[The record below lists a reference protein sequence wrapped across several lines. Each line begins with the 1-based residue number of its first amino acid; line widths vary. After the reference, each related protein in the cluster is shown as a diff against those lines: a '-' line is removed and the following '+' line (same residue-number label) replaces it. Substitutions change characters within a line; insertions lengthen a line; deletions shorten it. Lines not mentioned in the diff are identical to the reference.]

1 MAREAGSRRALITTL
16 LVVTVIALGV
26 AGYSIVDSNIKAA
39 EDRESQ
45 SLLNQMQSEVYD
57 LMIIAQEAASGDEN
71 ALFILPDLKNQ
82 IIGLESQFNASE
94 EEIEQSSRDL
104 IGNEIDI
111 IASNIDSIEAQTE
124 NVLFLYDQLS
134 ILESSIPQ
142 VQQAYTTVVD
152 TMLRANSPSD
162 QVAEAQAQ
170 VWRAERLI
178 TSLNRILSG
187 STNAVAAAEQFRQDV
202 LVFNQVLIGMKEGN
216 LILGISRVESEDAR
230 LLLEQVEAQFGDL
243 NESIESVIQASP
255 ALGEIAQASGLILDA
270 AASLLQ
276 STAQVSDE
284 ISALADN
291 YEKRPFST
299 AVTTLG
305 ATAVVLIMLAFLGLQ
320 IYWNT
325 RRNLVSTEST
335 NERNQEAILRLLDEI
350 ADLGEGDLTVHA
362 TVTEDFTGA
371 IADSINYAIE
381 QLRGLVSKVASTAEN
396 VAASSNETR
405 ATSLRLSEASEHQA
419 TQVADASSSI
429 NEISENLSTVSEN
442 AEELANTAQRSVT
455 VARNGAN
462 VVQNTIEGMN
472 NIREQ
477 IQDTSKRIKRLG
489 ESSQE
494 IGDIVSLINEIAD
507 QTNILALNAS
517 IQAAMAG
524 EAGRG
529 FAVVADEVQG
539 LAERAAASTRQI
551 ENLVKTIQSDTNE
564 AVASM
569 EQTTAEVVRGAQ
581 LANNA
586 GNALNDIQSTSENL
600 ATLILAIAK
609 ETQDQSR
616 SADRIVGS
624 MKVIQDISSQTLE
637 GTTESA
643 RAVGELSEQ
652 AGELRQSIADFKL
665 PDELLPQGHE
675 AADGGYSDDPGS
687 AEFVDVQD
695 DEDLSAYAD
704 EEPSASEEPSTD
716 EQPLSDEDFSI
727 EDEAADEEHE
737 ATVTMMSAEFDEE
750 DSTAEADSEEA
761 LEDFD
766 VELDDD
772 FDSEIEA
779 FVEDDPV
786 EAAEEAA
793 TEPEHETEA
802 ESPELAEED
811 NFEDLGFDDI
821 DLDDADDQAAPEDTI
836 SIDLSESDMDAV
848 EPDVSIVEPDPVAEE
863 AATEAGDE
871 EDDDSEFSFS
881 DEDFLSFDL
890 DEDEDKDK

>member
-1 MAREAGSRRALITTL
+1 MLI
-16 LVVTVIALGV
+16 VIMVAALGV
-26 AGYSIVDSNIKAA
+26 AGFSIVDANIRTA

-45 SLLNQMQSEVYD
+45 SILNQMQSEVYD
-57 LMIIAQEAASGDEN
+57 LMIIAQEAAAGDEN

-82 IIGLESQFNASE
+82 IRGLMSQFNATEDEIAE
-94 EEIEQSSRDL
+94 ESRATL
-104 IGNEIDI
+104 NNQISI
-111 IASNIDSIEAQTE
+111 IAENIDTIEAQTE

-134 ILESSIPQ
+134 ILEASIPQ
-142 VQQAYTTVVD
+142 IQQAYTTVVD
-152 TMLRANSPSD
+152 TMLQAESPPD

-170 VWRAERLI
+170 VWRAERLL
-178 TSLNRILSG
+178 TSLNRILGG
-187 STNAVAAAEQFRQDV
+187 SDDAVASAEQFRQDV
-202 LVFNQVLIGMKEGN
+202 LVFNQVLTGMREGN
-216 LILGISRVESEDAR
+216 LIMGITRVESPEAR
-230 LLLEQVEAQFGDL
+230 LLLEQVDNQFAEL
-243 NESIESVIQASP
+243 NQSIESVISASP
-255 ALGEIAQASGLILDA
+255 SLGQISQSSSVILDTA
-270 AASLLQ
+270 AALLQ
-276 STAQVSDE
+276 STTAISDE

-291 YEKRPFST
+291 IQKRPLST
-299 AVTTLG
+299 AFTTLV
-305 ATAVVLIMLAFLGLQ
+305 AASVVVLVLFILGVQ
-320 IYWNT
+320 IYFNT
-325 RRNLVSTEST
+325 RKNLVSTEDT

-381 QLRGLVSKVASTAEN
+381 QLRGLVARVATTAES

-419 TQVADASSSI
+419 TQIANASSSI
-429 NEISENLSTVSEN
+429 NEISENLSKVSEN
-442 AEELANTAQRSVT
+442 AEQLANTAQRSVT
-455 VARNGAN
+455 VARNGAS

-586 GNALNDIQSTSENL
+586 GNALNDIQTTSENL

-609 ETQDQSR
+609 ETQNQSK
-616 SADRIVGS
+616 SAESIVGS
-624 MKVIQDISSQTLE
+624 MRVIQDISAQTLE

-652 AGELRQSIADFKL
+652 ADELRQSIADFKL
-665 PDELLPQGHE
+665 PDAMQPESIVNSVDDDLPAGVDEMSFVDVEEDSESGNGNIGILDDEMILGEEDDETTSFEADSHESSDDDADLDVDFIDDFDTGTDDNELAANADIETADESLDEVDFTEFDDEQYETEATVSPEVGSEAE
-675 AADGGYSDDPGS
+675 AADSDVSSGENETAEADDFEATIIMEAPDLQSEEDTDDSEKPEEKKTDKDP
-687 AEFVDVQD
+687 EQD
-695 DEDLSAYAD
+695 DED
-704 EEPSASEEPSTD
+704 EM
-716 EQPLSDEDFSI
+716 DFS
-727 EDEAADEEHE
+727 
-737 ATVTMMSAEFDEE
+737 FD
-750 DSTAEADSEEA
+750 
-761 LEDFD
+761 
-766 VELDDD
+766 
-772 FDSEIEA
+772 
-779 FVEDDPV
+779 
-786 EAAEEAA
+786 
-793 TEPEHETEA
+793 
-802 ESPELAEED
+802 
-811 NFEDLGFDDI
+811 
-821 DLDDADDQAAPEDTI
+821 
-836 SIDLSESDMDAV
+836 
-848 EPDVSIVEPDPVAEE
+848 
-863 AATEAGDE
+863 
-871 EDDDSEFSFS
+871 
-881 DEDFLSFDL
+881 DEDFLSFDI
-890 DEDEDKDK
+890 DEEEKK

>member
-1 MAREAGSRRALITTL
+1 MARSEGSKRATIIVLIIIMVAALCIAGF
-16 LVVTVIALGV
+16 
-26 AGYSIVDSNIKAA
+26 SIVDANIRNAQ
-39 EDRESQ
+39 DRESQ
-45 SLLNQMQSEVYD
+45 SILNQMQSEVYD
-57 LMIIAQEAASGDEN
+57 LMIIAQEAAAGDEN

-82 IIGLESQFNASE
+82 ILGLMSQFNSSE
-94 EEIEQSSRDL
+94 DEIEDNSRATL
-104 IGNEIDI
+104 SNQINI
-111 IASNIDSIEAQTE
+111 ISENIDVIESQTD
-124 NVLFLYDQLS
+124 NVLFLYDQLA
-134 ILESSIPQ
+134 ILEASIPQ
-142 VQQAYTTVVD
+142 IQQAYTNIVD
-152 TMLRANSPSD
+152 TMLQAESPSD
-162 QVAEAQAQ
+162 RVAEAQEQ
-170 VWRAERLI
+170 VWRAERLL

-187 STNAVAAAEQFRQDV
+187 TDDAVASAEQFRQDV
-202 LVFNQVLIGMKEGN
+202 LVFNQILIGMQEGN
-216 LILGISRVESEDAR
+216 LIMGISRVESPEAR
-230 LLLEQVEAQFGDL
+230 LLLEQVDSQFSEL
-243 NESIESVIQASP
+243 NQSIESVISASP
-255 ALGEIAQASGLILDA
+255 ALGQIAQASSLILDT

-276 STAQVSDE
+276 STTAVSDE

-291 YEKRPFST
+291 VQKRPLST
-299 AVTTLG
+299 AFTTLV
-305 ATAVVLIMLAFLGLQ
+305 AASVVVLVLFILGVQ
-320 IYWNT
+320 IYFNT
-325 RRNLVSTEST
+325 RKNLVSTEDT

-381 QLRGLVSKVASTAEN
+381 QLRELVARVASTAES

-419 TQVADASSSI
+419 TQIANASSSI
-429 NEISENLSTVSEN
+429 NEISENLSKVSEN
-442 AEELANTAQRSVT
+442 AEQLANTAQRSVT
-455 VARNGAN
+455 VARNGAS

-586 GNALNDIQSTSENL
+586 GNALNDIQTTSENL

-609 ETQDQSR
+609 ETQNQSQ
-616 SADRIVGS
+616 SAESIVGS
-624 MKVIQDISSQTLE
+624 MRVIQDISAQTLE

-652 AGELRQSIADFKL
+652 ADELRQSIADFKL
-665 PDELLPQGHE
+665 PDAMQPESIEEAPDEDLAMGVDEMSFVDVEEDQVSDDAQSMDDYDSAILGPDQEESEETTSFDADSSDDSDEDADLDVEFADDFDVNVDEVQLSKDSEEDEDSYDEALDEVDFADVDDQDDDQDIDIEADSHNAEDPTDTGVEAEDFEATMIME
-675 AADGGYSDDPGS
+675 AADLEINDDQQS
-687 AEFVDVQD
+687 AKEKSTEKEITIEND
-695 DEDLSAYAD
+695 DED
-704 EEPSASEEPSTD
+704 T
-716 EQPLSDEDFSI
+716 DFS
-727 EDEAADEEHE
+727 
-737 ATVTMMSAEFDEE
+737 FD
-750 DSTAEADSEEA
+750 
-761 LEDFD
+761 
-766 VELDDD
+766 
-772 FDSEIEA
+772 
-779 FVEDDPV
+779 
-786 EAAEEAA
+786 
-793 TEPEHETEA
+793 
-802 ESPELAEED
+802 
-811 NFEDLGFDDI
+811 
-821 DLDDADDQAAPEDTI
+821 
-836 SIDLSESDMDAV
+836 
-848 EPDVSIVEPDPVAEE
+848 
-863 AATEAGDE
+863 
-871 EDDDSEFSFS
+871 

-890 DEDEDKDK
+890 DDDEEEEKKK

>member
-1 MAREAGSRRALITTL
+1 MARSEGSKRATIIVLIIIM
-16 LVVTVIALGV
+16 VAALGI
-26 AGYSIVDSNIKAA
+26 AGFSIVDANIRNAQ
-39 EDRESQ
+39 DRESQ
-45 SLLNQMQSEVYD
+45 SILNQMQSEVYD
-57 LMIIAQEAASGDEN
+57 LMIIAQEAAAGDEN

-82 IIGLESQFNASE
+82 ILGLMSQFNSSE
-94 EEIEQSSRDL
+94 DEIEDNSRATL
-104 IGNEIDI
+104 SNQINI
-111 IASNIDSIEAQTE
+111 ISENIDVIESQTD
-124 NVLFLYDQLS
+124 NVLFLYDQLA
-134 ILESSIPQ
+134 ILEASIPQ
-142 VQQAYTTVVD
+142 IQQAYTNIVD
-152 TMLRANSPSD
+152 TMLQAESPSD
-162 QVAEAQAQ
+162 RVAEAQEQ
-170 VWRAERLI
+170 VWRAERLL

-187 STNAVAAAEQFRQDV
+187 TDDAVASAEQFRQDV
-202 LVFNQVLIGMKEGN
+202 LVFNQILIGMQEGD
-216 LILGISRVESEDAR
+216 LIMGISRVESPEAR
-230 LLLEQVEAQFGDL
+230 LLLEQVDSQFSEL
-243 NESIESVIQASP
+243 NQSIESVISASP
-255 ALGEIAQASGLILDA
+255 ALGQIAQASSLILDT

-276 STAQVSDE
+276 STTAVSDE

-291 YEKRPFST
+291 VQKRPLST
-299 AVTTLG
+299 AFTTLV
-305 ATAVVLIMLAFLGLQ
+305 AASVVVLVLFILGVQ
-320 IYWNT
+320 IYFNT
-325 RRNLVSTEST
+325 RKNLVSTEDT

-381 QLRGLVSKVASTAEN
+381 QLRELVARVASTAES

-419 TQVADASSSI
+419 TQIANASSSI
-429 NEISENLSTVSEN
+429 NEISENLSKVSEN
-442 AEELANTAQRSVT
+442 AEQLANTAQRSVT
-455 VARNGAN
+455 VARNGAS

-586 GNALNDIQSTSENL
+586 GNALNDIQTTSENL

-609 ETQDQSR
+609 ETQNQSQ
-616 SADRIVGS
+616 SAESIVGS
-624 MKVIQDISSQTLE
+624 MRVIQDISAQTLE

-652 AGELRQSIADFKL
+652 ADELRQSIADFKL
-665 PDELLPQGHE
+665 PDAMQPESIEEAPDEDLAMGVDEMSFVDVEEDQVSDDAQSMDDYDSAILGPDQEESEETTSFDADSSDDSDEDADLDVEFADDFDVNVDEVQLSKDSEEDEDSYDEALDEVDFADVDDQDDDQDIDIEADSHNAEDPTDTGVEAEDFEATMIME
-675 AADGGYSDDPGS
+675 AADLEINDDQQS
-687 AEFVDVQD
+687 AKEKSTEKEITIEND
-695 DEDLSAYAD
+695 DED
-704 EEPSASEEPSTD
+704 T
-716 EQPLSDEDFSI
+716 DFS
-727 EDEAADEEHE
+727 
-737 ATVTMMSAEFDEE
+737 FD
-750 DSTAEADSEEA
+750 
-761 LEDFD
+761 
-766 VELDDD
+766 
-772 FDSEIEA
+772 
-779 FVEDDPV
+779 
-786 EAAEEAA
+786 
-793 TEPEHETEA
+793 
-802 ESPELAEED
+802 
-811 NFEDLGFDDI
+811 
-821 DLDDADDQAAPEDTI
+821 
-836 SIDLSESDMDAV
+836 
-848 EPDVSIVEPDPVAEE
+848 
-863 AATEAGDE
+863 
-871 EDDDSEFSFS
+871 

-890 DEDEDKDK
+890 DDDEEEEKKK

>member
-1 MAREAGSRRALITTL
+1 MLI
-16 LVVTVIALGV
+16 VIMVAALGV
-26 AGYSIVDSNIKAA
+26 AGFSIVDANIRTA

-45 SLLNQMQSEVYD
+45 SILNQMQSEVYD
-57 LMIIAQEAASGDEN
+57 LMIIAQEAAAGDEN

-82 IIGLESQFNASE
+82 IRGLMSQFNATEDEIAE
-94 EEIEQSSRDL
+94 ESRATL
-104 IGNEIDI
+104 NNQISI
-111 IASNIDSIEAQTE
+111 IAENIDTIEAQTE

-134 ILESSIPQ
+134 ILEASIPQ
-142 VQQAYTTVVD
+142 IQQAYTTVVD
-152 TMLRANSPSD
+152 TMLQAESPPD

-170 VWRAERLI
+170 VWRAERLL
-178 TSLNRILSG
+178 TSLNRILGG
-187 STNAVAAAEQFRQDV
+187 SDDAVASAEQFRQDV
-202 LVFNQVLIGMKEGN
+202 LVFNQVLTGMQEGN
-216 LILGISRVESEDAR
+216 LIMGITRVESPEAR
-230 LLLEQVEAQFGDL
+230 LLLEQVDNQFAEL
-243 NESIESVIQASP
+243 NQSIESVISASPSLGQISQAS
-255 ALGEIAQASGLILDA
+255 SVILDTA
-270 AASLLQ
+270 AALLQ
-276 STAQVSDE
+276 STTAISDE

-291 YEKRPFST
+291 IQKRPLST
-299 AVTTLG
+299 AFTTLV
-305 ATAVVLIMLAFLGLQ
+305 AASVVVLVLFILGVQ
-320 IYWNT
+320 IYFNT
-325 RRNLVSTEST
+325 RKNLVSTEDT

-381 QLRGLVSKVASTAEN
+381 QLRGLVARVATTAES

-419 TQVADASSSI
+419 TQIANASSSI
-429 NEISENLSTVSEN
+429 NEISENLSKVSEN
-442 AEELANTAQRSVT
+442 AEQLANTAQRSVT
-455 VARNGAN
+455 VARNGAS

-586 GNALNDIQSTSENL
+586 GNALNDIQTTSENL

-609 ETQDQSR
+609 ETQNQSK
-616 SADRIVGS
+616 SAESIVGS
-624 MKVIQDISSQTLE
+624 MRVIQDISAQTLE

-652 AGELRQSIADFKL
+652 ADELRQSIADFKL
-665 PDELLPQGHE
+665 PDAMQPESIVNSVDDDLPTGVDEMSFVDVEEDSESSNSGILDDEMILGEEDDETTSFEADSHESSDDDADLDVDFIDEFDTGTDDTELAANADIETADESLDEVDFTEFDDEQDETEATVSLDVGSEAE
-675 AADGGYSDDPGS
+675 AADSDVSSGENETAEADDFEATMIMEAPDLQSEEETDDSEKPEEKKTDKDP
-687 AEFVDVQD
+687 EQD
-695 DEDLSAYAD
+695 DED
-704 EEPSASEEPSTD
+704 EM
-716 EQPLSDEDFSI
+716 DFS
-727 EDEAADEEHE
+727 
-737 ATVTMMSAEFDEE
+737 FD
-750 DSTAEADSEEA
+750 
-761 LEDFD
+761 
-766 VELDDD
+766 
-772 FDSEIEA
+772 
-779 FVEDDPV
+779 
-786 EAAEEAA
+786 
-793 TEPEHETEA
+793 
-802 ESPELAEED
+802 
-811 NFEDLGFDDI
+811 
-821 DLDDADDQAAPEDTI
+821 
-836 SIDLSESDMDAV
+836 
-848 EPDVSIVEPDPVAEE
+848 
-863 AATEAGDE
+863 
-871 EDDDSEFSFS
+871 
-881 DEDFLSFDL
+881 DEDFLSFDI
-890 DEDEDKDK
+890 DEEEKK

>member
-1 MAREAGSRRALITTL
+1 MAEAGSRRIVITVL
-16 LVVTVIALGV
+16 LVVTLLALVV
-26 AGYSIVDSNIKAA
+26 AGYSIVASNIKAA

-82 IIGLESQFNASE
+82 IVALEAAFNESE
-94 EEIEQSSRDL
+94 EEIEQESRDL
-104 IGNEIDI
+104 IGNAIDI
-111 IASNIDSIEAQTE
+111 IETNIAAIEAQTE
-124 NVLFLYDQLS
+124 NILFLYDQLS
-134 ILESSIPQ
+134 VLENSIPR

-178 TSLNRILSG
+178 TSLKRILSD

-216 LILGISRVESEDAR
+216 LILAISRVESADAR
-230 LLLEQVEAQFGDL
+230 LLLEQVEAQFTEL
-243 NESIESVIQASP
+243 NESIESVIAASP
-255 ALGEIAQASGLILDA
+255 SLGEIAQASGLILDA
-270 AASLLQ
+270 AASMLQ
-276 STAQVSDE
+276 SSAAVSDE

-291 YEKRPFST
+291 YKKRPFST
-299 AVTTLG
+299 AVTTLS
-305 ATAVVLIMLAFLGLQ
+305 ATAVVLAMLSLLGLQ
-320 IYWNT
+320 IYSNT
-325 RRNLVSTEST
+325 RRNLVTTEST

-429 NEISENLSTVSEN
+429 NEISENLSKVSEN
-442 AEELANTAQRSVT
+442 AEELANSAQRSVT

-539 LAERAAASTRQI
+539 LAERAASSTRQI

-569 EQTTAEVVRGAQ
+569 QQTTAEVVRGVQ

-600 ATLILAIAK
+600 ATLILAIAQ
-609 ETQDQSR
+609 ETQDQSK

-665 PDELLPQGHE
+665 PDELFPQGSDYFADE
-675 AADGGYSDDPGS
+675 ASEHSEP
-687 AEFVDVQD
+687 AEFVDVADQEEDQPKAPTDGLPEEAED
-695 DEDLSAYAD
+695 D
-704 EEPSASEEPSTD
+704 
-716 EQPLSDEDFSI
+716 
-727 EDEAADEEHE
+727 HE
-737 ATVTMMSAEFDEE
+737 ATITMMAAEFDVDEN
-750 DSTAEADSEEA
+750 SS
-761 LEDFD
+761 
-766 VELDDD
+766 DDTG
-772 FDSEIEA
+772 S
-779 FVEDDPV
+779 
-786 EAAEEAA
+786 
-793 TEPEHETEA
+793 
-802 ESPELAEED
+802 
-811 NFEDLGFDDI
+811 FED
-821 DLDDADDQAAPEDTI
+821 EN
-836 SIDLSESDMDAV
+836 
-848 EPDVSIVEPDPVAEE
+848 
-863 AATEAGDE
+863 GDR
-871 EDDDSEFSFS
+871 
-881 DEDFLSFDL
+881 
-890 DEDEDKDK
+890 K

>member
-1 MAREAGSRRALITTL
+1 MYPSNANGENMARAAGSRNITMIILIILMIIGIGVSGFSIFDQNIRA
-16 LVVTVIALGV
+16 
-26 AGYSIVDSNIKAA
+26 SQ
-39 EDRESQ
+39 DRESQ
-45 SLLNQMQSEVYD
+45 SILNQMQSEVYD
-57 LMIIAQEAASGDEN
+57 LMIIAQEAAGGDEN

-94 EEIEQSSRDL
+94 DEIEQSSRDEL
-104 IGNEIDI
+104 GGEIDI
-111 IASNIDSIEAQTE
+111 IADNIDAIEAQTE

-134 ILESSIPQ
+134 ILEASIPQ

-152 TMLRANSPSD
+152 TMLIAGSPSD

-170 VWRAERLI
+170 VWRAERLL
-178 TSLNRILSG
+178 TSLNRILIG
-187 STNAVAAAEQFRQDV
+187 STDAVAAAEQFRQDV
-202 LVFNQVLIGMKEGN
+202 LVFNQVLVGMKEGN
-216 LILGISRVESEDAR
+216 MILGISRVESEDAR
-230 LLLEQVEAQFGDL
+230 LLLDQVEAQFADL
-243 NESIESVIQASP
+243 NDSIESVIAASP
-255 ALGEIAQASGLILDA
+255 ALGEISQASALILDA
-270 AASLLQ
+270 AAAMLQ
-276 STAQVSDE
+276 STAAVSDE
-284 ISALADN
+284 ITALADN
-291 YEKRPFST
+291 LEKRPFST
-299 AVTTLG
+299 AVATLAG
-305 ATAVVLIMLAFLGLQ
+305 ASLVVFSLFVLGIQL
-320 IYWNT
+320 YFNT
-325 RRNLVSTEST
+325 RRNLLTTETT
-335 NERNQEAILRLLDEI
+335 NEKNQEAILRLLDEI

-381 QLRGLVSKVASTAEN
+381 QLRGLVSRVASTAEN
-396 VAASSNETR
+396 VAASSSETR

-419 TQVADASSSI
+419 TQITDASSSI
-429 NEISENLSTVSEN
+429 NEISENLSKVSEN
-442 AEELANTAQRSVT
+442 AEQLANTAQRSVT

-609 ETQDQSR
+609 ETQDQSQ

-624 MKVIQDISSQTLE
+624 MRVIQDISSQTLE

-643 RAVGELSEQ
+643 RAVGELSDQ
-652 AGELRQSIADFKL
+652 ADELRQSIADFKL
-665 PDELLPQGHE
+665 PDAMRPESVPSASESDEDLMS
-675 AADGGYSDDPGS
+675 AMDG
-687 AEFVDVQD
+687 AEFVDAEEDQNERNVSEGLLDETMILDASDIDESIDEAKKDSED
-695 DEDLSAYAD
+695 DDINMDFAAELDDPNDAS
-704 EEPSASEEPSTD
+704 EASEEQPSESSDD
-716 EQPLSDEDFSI
+716 EPVDFDDFDDFGLEDI
-727 EDEAADEEHE
+727 EIEEETEADAEEPAQEDSE
-737 ATVTMMSAEFDEE
+737 ATVAMEALDLDSAGAESATEE
-750 DSTAEADSEEA
+750 TSSEE
-761 LEDFD
+761 
-766 VELDDD
+766 
-772 FDSEIEA
+772 S
-779 FVEDDPV
+779 
-786 EAAEEAA
+786 
-793 TEPEHETEA
+793 
-802 ESPELAEED
+802 S
-811 NFEDLGFDDI
+811 
-821 DLDDADDQAAPEDTI
+821 
-836 SIDLSESDMDAV
+836 
-848 EPDVSIVEPDPVAEE
+848 
-863 AATEAGDE
+863 
-871 EDDDSEFSFS
+871 EDDDDEFSFS
-881 DEDFLSFDL
+881 DDDFLSFDL
-890 DEDEDKDK
+890 DEDEEKNK

>member
-1 MAREAGSRRALITTL
+1 MVAALCIAGF
-16 LVVTVIALGV
+16 
-26 AGYSIVDSNIKAA
+26 SIVDANIRNAQ
-39 EDRESQ
+39 DRESQ
-45 SLLNQMQSEVYD
+45 SILNQMQSEVYD
-57 LMIIAQEAASGDEN
+57 LMIIAQEAAAGDEN

-82 IIGLESQFNASE
+82 ILGLMSQFNSSE
-94 EEIEQSSRDL
+94 DEIEDNSRATL
-104 IGNEIDI
+104 SNQINI
-111 IASNIDSIEAQTE
+111 ISENIDVIESQTD
-124 NVLFLYDQLS
+124 NVLFLYDQLA
-134 ILESSIPQ
+134 ILEASIPQ
-142 VQQAYTTVVD
+142 IQQAYTNIVD
-152 TMLRANSPSD
+152 TMLQAESPSD
-162 QVAEAQAQ
+162 RVAEAQAQ
-170 VWRAERLI
+170 VWRAERLL

-187 STNAVAAAEQFRQDV
+187 TDDAVASAEQFRQDV
-202 LVFNQVLIGMKEGN
+202 LVFNQILIGMQEGD
-216 LILGISRVESEDAR
+216 LIMGISRVESPEAR
-230 LLLEQVEAQFGDL
+230 LLLEQVDSQFSEL
-243 NESIESVIQASP
+243 NQSIESVISASP
-255 ALGEIAQASGLILDA
+255 ALGQIAQASSLILDT

-276 STAQVSDE
+276 LTTAVSDE

-291 YEKRPFST
+291 VQKRPLST
-299 AVTTLG
+299 AFTTLV
-305 ATAVVLIMLAFLGLQ
+305 AASVVVLVLFILGVQ
-320 IYWNT
+320 IYFNT
-325 RRNLVSTEST
+325 RKNLVSTEDT

-381 QLRGLVSKVASTAEN
+381 QLRELVARVASTAES

-419 TQVADASSSI
+419 TQIANASSSI
-429 NEISENLSTVSEN
+429 NEISENLSKVSEN
-442 AEELANTAQRSVT
+442 AEQLANTAQRSVT
-455 VARNGAN
+455 VARNGAS

-586 GNALNDIQSTSENL
+586 GNALNDIQTTSENL

-609 ETQDQSR
+609 ETQNQSQ
-616 SADRIVGS
+616 SAESIVGS
-624 MKVIQDISSQTLE
+624 MRVIQDISAQTLE

-652 AGELRQSIADFKL
+652 ADELRQSIADFKL
-665 PDELLPQGHE
+665 PDAMQPESIEEAPDEDLAMGVDEMSFVDVEEDQVSDDAQSMDDYDSAILGPDQEESEETTSFDADSSDDSDEDADLDVEFADDFDVNVDEVQLSKDSEEDEDSYDEALDEVDFADVDDQDDDQDIDIEADSHNAEDPTDTGVEAEDFEATMIME
-675 AADGGYSDDPGS
+675 AADLEINDDQQS
-687 AEFVDVQD
+687 AKEKSTEKEITIEND
-695 DEDLSAYAD
+695 DED
-704 EEPSASEEPSTD
+704 T
-716 EQPLSDEDFSI
+716 DFS
-727 EDEAADEEHE
+727 
-737 ATVTMMSAEFDEE
+737 FD
-750 DSTAEADSEEA
+750 
-761 LEDFD
+761 
-766 VELDDD
+766 
-772 FDSEIEA
+772 
-779 FVEDDPV
+779 
-786 EAAEEAA
+786 
-793 TEPEHETEA
+793 
-802 ESPELAEED
+802 
-811 NFEDLGFDDI
+811 
-821 DLDDADDQAAPEDTI
+821 
-836 SIDLSESDMDAV
+836 
-848 EPDVSIVEPDPVAEE
+848 
-863 AATEAGDE
+863 
-871 EDDDSEFSFS
+871 

-890 DEDEDKDK
+890 DDDEEEEKKK

>member
-1 MAREAGSRRALITTL
+1 MARSEGSKRATIIVLIIIM
-16 LVVTVIALGV
+16 VAALGI
-26 AGYSIVDSNIKAA
+26 AGFSIVDANIRNAQ
-39 EDRESQ
+39 DRESQ
-45 SLLNQMQSEVYD
+45 SILNQMQSEVYD
-57 LMIIAQEAASGDEN
+57 LMIIAQEAAAGDEN

-82 IIGLESQFNASE
+82 ILGLMSQFNSSE
-94 EEIEQSSRDL
+94 DEIEDNSRATL
-104 IGNEIDI
+104 SNQINI
-111 IASNIDSIEAQTE
+111 ISENIDVIESQTD
-124 NVLFLYDQLS
+124 NVLFLYDQLA
-134 ILESSIPQ
+134 ILQASIPQ
-142 VQQAYTTVVD
+142 IQQAFTNIVD
-152 TMLRANSPSD
+152 TMLQAESPSD

-170 VWRAERLI
+170 VWRAERLL

-187 STNAVAAAEQFRQDV
+187 TDDAVASAEQFRQDV
-202 LVFNQVLIGMKEGN
+202 LVFNQILIGMQEGD
-216 LILGISRVESEDAR
+216 LIMGISRVESPEAR
-230 LLLEQVEAQFGDL
+230 LLLEQVDSQFSEL
-243 NESIESVIQASP
+243 NQSIESVISASP
-255 ALGEIAQASGLILDA
+255 ALGQIAQASSLILDT

-276 STAQVSDE
+276 LTTAVSDE

-291 YEKRPFST
+291 VQKRPLST
-299 AVTTLG
+299 AFTTLV
-305 ATAVVLIMLAFLGLQ
+305 AASVVVLVLFILGVQ
-320 IYWNT
+320 IYFNT
-325 RRNLVSTEST
+325 RKNLVSTEDN

-381 QLRGLVSKVASTAEN
+381 QLRELVARVASTAES

-419 TQVADASSSI
+419 TQIANASSSI
-429 NEISENLSTVSEN
+429 NEISENLSKVSEN
-442 AEELANTAQRSVT
+442 AEQLANTAQRSVT
-455 VARNGAN
+455 VARNGAS

-586 GNALNDIQSTSENL
+586 GNALNDIQTTSENL

-609 ETQDQSR
+609 ETQNQSQ
-616 SADRIVGS
+616 SAESIVGS
-624 MKVIQDISSQTLE
+624 MRVIQDISAQTLE

-652 AGELRQSIADFKL
+652 ADELRQSIADFKL
-665 PDELLPQGHE
+665 PDAMQPESIEEAPDEDLAMGVDEMSFVDVEEDQVSDDAQSMDDYDSAILGPDQEESEETTSFDADSSDDSDEDADLDVEFADDFDVNVDEVQLSKDSEEDEDSYDEALDEVDFADVDDQDDDQDIDIEADSHNAEDPTDTGVEAEDFEATMIME
-675 AADGGYSDDPGS
+675 AADLEINDDQQS
-687 AEFVDVQD
+687 AKEKSTEKEITIEND
-695 DEDLSAYAD
+695 DED
-704 EEPSASEEPSTD
+704 T
-716 EQPLSDEDFSI
+716 DFS
-727 EDEAADEEHE
+727 
-737 ATVTMMSAEFDEE
+737 FD
-750 DSTAEADSEEA
+750 
-761 LEDFD
+761 
-766 VELDDD
+766 
-772 FDSEIEA
+772 
-779 FVEDDPV
+779 
-786 EAAEEAA
+786 
-793 TEPEHETEA
+793 
-802 ESPELAEED
+802 
-811 NFEDLGFDDI
+811 
-821 DLDDADDQAAPEDTI
+821 
-836 SIDLSESDMDAV
+836 
-848 EPDVSIVEPDPVAEE
+848 
-863 AATEAGDE
+863 
-871 EDDDSEFSFS
+871 

-890 DEDEDKDK
+890 DDDEEEEKKK